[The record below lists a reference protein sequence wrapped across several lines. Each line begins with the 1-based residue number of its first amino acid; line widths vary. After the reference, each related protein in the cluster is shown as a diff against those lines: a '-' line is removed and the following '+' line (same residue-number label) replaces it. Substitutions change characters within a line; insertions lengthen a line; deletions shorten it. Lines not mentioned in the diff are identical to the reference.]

1 MGSTLLADLAAL
13 SERLAATRGRLE
25 VLRLLGAF
33 LRALPPHD
41 RALAARLLIGRP
53 LPPGDPRKLDVSG
66 SSVWRAVSGVV
77 GEAATGTPVWAEAVD
92 FGEAVARAFA
102 AAGREPSA
110 PPLSLEDVTDAITA
124 LAGQSGKGVRTG
136 REQILRGVF
145 QRASPSEARFLAKTL
160 LGDMRH
166 GASEGVLLEALARAV
181 GAPGETVRRA
191 AMLLGDPGEVVR
203 LAFEGGLEAL
213 RALTPRPLL
222 AIKPMLA
229 QTADSLEAAWER
241 GPGGFALEY
250 KLDGARIQIH
260 VADREVRLFSRR
272 LHGVTGSL
280 PDVVSEVQQAL
291 GGRSIIL
298 EGEVIAIQPSG
309 RPRPFQDLLQRYRRL
324 HDVEE
329 ALRGVPVRLFLFD
342 LLFEDG
348 EPLLGVPYAERWR
361 RLERLRPQVRLVPRR
376 LPGSLA
382 EAQDFYREALEA
394 GHEGLMLKRL
404 DSPYVPGMRGGHWMK
419 LKRVKTLDLVIVA
432 ADYGYG
438 RRHGWLSNYHLAGRD
453 QASGEFRPVGKTFK
467 GLTDAEFRKMTARL
481 LALERSREGGTV
493 LVEPRVVVEVAYSDL
508 QKSGLYPDGMAL
520 RFARILRIRDDK
532 TPTESDTLQ
541 HMRRLFAE
549 QWTGDVQR

>member
-1 MGSTLLADLAAL
+1 
-13 SERLAATRGRLE
+13 
-25 VLRLLGAF
+25 
-33 LRALPPHD
+33 
-41 RALAARLLIGRP
+41 
-53 LPPGDPRKLDVSG
+53 
-66 SSVWRAVSGVV
+66 
-77 GEAATGTPVWAEAVD
+77 
-92 FGEAVARAFA
+92 
-102 AAGREPSA
+102 
-110 PPLSLEDVTDAITA
+110 
-124 LAGQSGKGVRTG
+124 
-136 REQILRGVF
+136 VF
-145 QRASPSEARFLAKTL
+145 RRASPSEARFLAKAL

-203 LAFEGGLEAL
+203 LAFQGGLVAL

-241 GPGGFALEY
+241 APGGLALEY

-260 VADREVRLFSRR
+260 AADREVRLFSRR
-272 LHGVTGSL
+272 LHDVTGSL
-280 PDVVSEVQQAL
+280 PDVVSEVRQAL

-298 EGEVIAIQPSG
+298 EGEVIAVEPSG

-329 ALRGVPVRLFLFD
+329 ALQGVPVRLFLFD

-361 RLERLRPQVRLVPRR
+361 LLERLRPQVRLVPRR

-394 GHEGLMLKRL
+394 GHEGVMLKRL

-438 RRHGWLSNYHLAGRD
+438 RRHAWLSNYHLAGRD
-453 QASGEFRPVGKTFK
+453 EASGEFRPVGKTFK
-467 GLTDAEFRKMTARL
+467 GLTDAEFRETTARL
-481 LALERSREGGTV
+481 LALERRREGGTV
-493 LVEPRVVVEVAYSDL
+493 FVEPRVVVEVAYSDL

-532 TPTESDTLQ
+532 TPAESDTLQ

-549 QWTGDVQR
+549 Q